1 MTVKIQSTDD
11 VSFRDYLNSICLN
24 SLFEHARATMLY
36 EIIIE
41 IILRYEY
48 LYDDCITF
56 LDKDMSFDKNKS
68 LKENLEDALN
78 ELDEEY
84 IKDIM
89 THLFSKKLVVDMLLE
104 CTDEYAREDI
114 IYNQNYWHENKVC
127 GIDHNNIK

>member
-1 MTVKIQSTDD
+1 MTKKTQPTDD

-41 IILRYEY
+41 IMLRYDY

-56 LDKDMSFDKNKS
+56 LDKDVSFDKNKS

-104 CTDEYAREDI
+104 CTDKYSREDI

-127 GIDHNNIK
+127 GIDHSLC

>member
-1 MTVKIQSTDD
+1 MTVKTQLTDD

-41 IILRYEY
+41 IMLRYDY
-48 LYDDCITF
+48 LYNDCITF
-56 LDKDMSFDKNKS
+56 LDKDMTFDKNKS
-68 LKENLEDALN
+68 LRENLEDALN
-78 ELDEEY
+78 ELDEEC

-114 IYNQNYWHENKVC
+114 IYNQNYWLENKVC
-127 GIDHNNIK
+127 GIDHSLC

>member
-1 MTVKIQSTDD
+1 MTKKQKTDD
-11 VSFRDYLNSICLN
+11 KSFRDYLNSICLN

-41 IILRYEY
+41 ILLRYDY
-48 LYDDCITF
+48 LYDDCMTF
-56 LDKDMSFDKNKS
+56 LDKDMIFDKNKS

-127 GIDHNNIK
+127 GIDHSNLK